1 MTAEEIEAERLAKIA
16 QEEEREKK
24 EEEERK
30 EAEDVARKEY
40 EQWMGLDEQTVQ
52 MIKDKLDET
61 KKYMMKRVEEK
72 KAEYEEKA
80 ANSKTFKKKK
90 R

>member
-1 MTAEEIEAERLAKIA
+1 MTPEDIEAERLKKI
-16 QEEEREKK
+16 E

-30 EAEDVARKEY
+30 KNLDDEKKRREEEARKEY
-40 EQWMGLDEQTVQ
+40 EQWMGLDDQTVQ
-52 MIKDKLDET
+52 MIKDKLEET
-61 KKYMMKRVEEK
+61 KNYMMKRVEEK

-80 ANSKTFKKKK
+80 ANSKNFKKKK